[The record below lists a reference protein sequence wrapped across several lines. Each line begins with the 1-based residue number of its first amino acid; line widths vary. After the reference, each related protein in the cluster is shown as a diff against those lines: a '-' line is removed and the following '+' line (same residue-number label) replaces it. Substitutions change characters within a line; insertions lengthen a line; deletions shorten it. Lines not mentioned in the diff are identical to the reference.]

1 MSQLIGLAI
10 DLTVREL
17 FAFKDDSQS
26 FWRTLHLLLDQLVYT
41 SLFWIITLGAV
52 PSQQLELLGLAE
64 HGQVCD
70 PLAWIRDNAFEQG
83 QEMLLDATHSSDI
96 KQVDVVA
103 QDGGEQN
110 I

>member
-10 DLTVREL
+10 DLAVGEL

-26 FWRTLHLLLDQLVYT
+26 FWRTLHLLLDQLVHT

-52 PSQQLELLGLAE
+52 PGQQLVLLSKAEQGHLRETLA
-64 HGQVCD
+64 G
-70 PLAWIRDNAFEQG
+70 IGDNAFEQG
-83 QEMLLDATHSSDI
+83 QEMLLDARHSSGI
-96 KQVDVVA
+96 KQIHIVA
-103 QDGGEQN
+103 QVNREQA